1 MANAQKDQ
9 PIKSPVDILKDR
21 PNPMPEIRLPH
32 YEFKGVQY
40 FAKGYYFDSVYIEK
54 DYRIDVLLEGTTIL
68 GAFKIKDIG
77 VDKYFV
83 LPMQEIYQVFSSNK
97 NTEEEERIILSYVQD
112 YKERQEKEKKEAER
126 LRKFIADNPW
136 PFKTVF
142 RGNIYTRT
150 EFKDSDQGI
159 GKEWF
164 GEKIGETTEYLKGDT
179 AYPKDYLW
187 QEGQSR
193 HSAGSRIHTIK
204 GIDPLYYI
212 YVDGY
217 IYANDAKRD
226 AKLESKLK
234 KHSQDNY
241 REISWARARYSHE
254 YNLKGTYMGGTGF
267 SPNTIQK
274 MVDLAYPE
282 LDQPVPDNSLLQIC
296 ALYLDICHY
305 PIAKDRGAASGYFEV
320 DLNTTSE
327 KYKEFN
333 VQNYGM
339 PMVKVHDLKKKG
351 NTNFHFRCVW
361 NSRSYKLYSELI
373 DNNIP
378 AKAKPTSMQKPDLD
392 NLLIRLANNTYRSI
406 SYQDLP
412 ESTRKAIELF
422 IWESLQMY

>member
-1 MANAQKDQ
+1 MKTLHTFLLLMLISCNMANAQKDQ

-40 FAKGYYFDSVYIEK
+40 FAKGYYFDSIYIEK

-164 GEKIGETTEYLKGDT
+164 GEKIGETTEHLKGDT

-193 HSAGSRIHTIK
+193 HSAGSRIHTI
-204 GIDPLYYI
+204 
-212 YVDGY
+212 
-217 IYANDAKRD
+217 
-226 AKLESKLK
+226 
-234 KHSQDNY
+234 
-241 REISWARARYSHE
+241 
-254 YNLKGTYMGGTGF
+254 
-267 SPNTIQK
+267 
-274 MVDLAYPE
+274 
-282 LDQPVPDNSLLQIC
+282 
-296 ALYLDICHY
+296 
-305 PIAKDRGAASGYFEV
+305 
-320 DLNTTSE
+320 
-327 KYKEFN
+327 
-333 VQNYGM
+333 
-339 PMVKVHDLKKKG
+339 
-351 NTNFHFRCVW
+351 
-361 NSRSYKLYSELI
+361 
-373 DNNIP
+373 
-378 AKAKPTSMQKPDLD
+378 
-392 NLLIRLANNTYRSI
+392 
-406 SYQDLP
+406 
-412 ESTRKAIELF
+412 
-422 IWESLQMY
+422 